1 MANFEHVDVLMKD
14 VKTRDEIKAF
24 KCPVDGNIIMKEL
37 SLSEGKT
44 VGKIKYEIE
53 AAILDG
59 KIKNDYKTAFEYMM
73 KIKDNFITN

>member
-1 MANFEHVDVLMKD
+1 MKD